1 MDTTCTVIRGVKSAT
16 HEAAT
21 MSTLWRVAEVVSGAP
36 ESESSRTIGL
46 KVDGLNGN
54 LAGQHIDIR
63 LTADDGYTA
72 VRSYSVATAGMDEII
87 EITVDELADGEVSP
101 YLVRNLMVGDQL
113 EIRGPVGGWFVWRP
127 TDTNP
132 VQLIA
137 GGSGVVPLM
146 SMIRAHE
153 ASENPSPFRLL
164 YSLKSPEAGFYRE
177 ELHALSQES
186 PKLTVDYVYTRKV
199 PQGWPDAPKRLTAET
214 LLATVLPAEAAPD
227 IYICGQ
233 TLFVETVAGW
243 LVQAGYPAAS
253 IKTERFGGT
262 GGLG

>member
-1 MDTTCTVIRGVKSAT
+1 M
-16 HEAAT
+16 
-21 MSTLWRVAEVVSGAP
+21 
-36 ESESSRTIGL
+36 
-46 KVDGLNGN
+46 DGLNGN

-72 VRSYSVATAGMDEII
+72 VRSYSVATAGMDELL
-87 EITVDELADGEVSP
+87 EITVDELANGEVSP
-101 YLVRNLMVGDQL
+101 YLVRDLMVGDQL

-127 TDTNP
+127 TDPNP

-137 GGSGVVPLM
+137 GGSGIVPLM

-153 ASENPSPFRLL
+153 ASGNPSQFRLL

-177 ELHALSQES
+177 ELLTLSQGS

-199 PQGWPDAPKRLTAET
+199 PGGLANGPRSDSPLKHCWQTSCRRT
-214 LLATVLPAEAAPD
+214 LAPD
-227 IYICGQ
+227 IFICGQ
-233 TLFVETVAGW
+233 TMFVETVTEW
-243 LVQAGYPAAS
+243 MVQAGYPAAS

-262 GGLG
+262 GGIR

>member
-1 MDTTCTVIRGVKSAT
+1 
-16 HEAAT
+16 
-21 MSTLWRVAEVVSGAP
+21 MSSLWRVADVVSAVP
-36 ESESSRTIGL
+36 ETETSRTIGL
-46 KVDGLNGN
+46 RVDGLMGN

-63 LTADDGYTA
+63 LTADDGYMA
-72 VRSYSVATAGMDEII
+72 VRSYSVATAGMDEIM
-87 EITVDELADGEVSP
+87 EITVDELANGEVSP
-101 YLVRNLMVGDQL
+101 YLVRDLAVGDQL

-137 GGSGVVPLM
+137 GGSGIVPLM

-153 ASENPSPFRLL
+153 ASENPSLFRLP
-164 YSLKSPEAGFYRE
+164 YSLKSPKAEFYRE
-177 ELHALSQES
+177 ELRTLSQES

-199 PQGWPDAPKRLTAET
+199 PQGWPAAPKRLTAET
-214 LLATVLPAEAAPD
+214 LLTNILPVDATPD
-227 IYICGQ
+227 TFICGQ
-233 TLFVETVAGW
+233 TIFVETVAEW

-262 GGLG
+262 GGTR

>member
-1 MDTTCTVIRGVKSAT
+1 
-16 HEAAT
+16 
-21 MSTLWRVAEVVSGAP
+21 MSPLWRIADVVSGVP
-36 ESESSRTIGL
+36 ETETSRTIGL
-46 KVDGLNGN
+46 RVEGLMGN
-54 LAGQHIDIR
+54 LAGQHVDIR
-63 LTADDGYTA
+63 LTADDGYSA

-87 EITVDELADGEVSP
+87 GITVDELANGEVSP
-101 YLVRNLMVGDQL
+101 YLVRDLAVGDQL

-137 GGSGVVPLM
+137 GGSGIVPLM

-153 ASENPSPFRLL
+153 ASENTAQFRLL

-177 ELHALSQES
+177 ELLTLSRES
-186 PKLTVDYVYTRKV
+186 PKLTVDYVYTRKA
-199 PQGWPDAPKRLTAET
+199 PSDWQTAPKRLTADV
-214 LLATVLPAEAAPD
+214 LLASILPADPTPD
-227 IYICGQ
+227 TYICGQ
-233 TLFVETVAGW
+233 TVFVETVAEW

-262 GGLG
+262 GGTR

>member
-1 MDTTCTVIRGVKSAT
+1 
-16 HEAAT
+16 
-21 MSTLWRVAEVVSGAP
+21 MSTLWRVAEVVSGMP
-36 ESESSRTIGL
+36 ESETSRTLGL
-46 KVDGLNGN
+46 RVDGLNGN

-72 VRSYSVATAGMDEII
+72 VRSYSLASAGMDEII
-87 EITVDELADGEVSP
+87 EITVDELANGEVSP
-101 YLVRNLMVGDQL
+101 YLVRDLMVGDRL

-137 GGSGVVPLM
+137 GGSGIVPLM

-164 YSLKSPEAGFYRE
+164 YSLKSPAAEFYRE
-177 ELHALSQES
+177 ELRTLSQES
-186 PKLTVDYVYTRKV
+186 AKLAVDYAYTREV
-199 PQGWPDAPKRLTAET
+199 PHGWPDPPKRLTAEA
-214 LLATVLPAEAAPD
+214 LLATVLPADAAPD
-227 IYICGQ
+227 VFICGQ
-233 TLFVETVAGW
+233 TVFVETVSEW

-262 GGLG
+262 GGLR

>member
-1 MDTTCTVIRGVKSAT
+1 
-16 HEAAT
+16 
-21 MSTLWRVAEVVSGAP
+21 MSTLWRVADVVSGVP
-36 ESESSRTIGL
+36 ETETSRTIGL
-46 KVDGLNGN
+46 RVDGLMGN

-72 VRSYSVATAGMDEII
+72 VRSYSVATAGMDEIM
-87 EITVDELADGEVSP
+87 EITVDELANGEVSP
-101 YLVRNLMVGDQL
+101 YLVRDLAVGDQL

-137 GGSGVVPLM
+137 GGSGIVPLM

-153 ASENPSPFRLL
+153 ASGNPSPFRLL
-164 YSLKSPEAGFYRE
+164 YSLKSPEAGFYRD
-177 ELHALSQES
+177 ELLTLSRQS
-186 PKLTVDYVYTRKV
+186 PKLTIDYIYTRTA
-199 PQGWPDAPKRLTAET
+199 PQGWPTPPKRLTAET
-214 LLATVLPAEAAPD
+214 LLASILPVDANPD
-227 IYICGQ
+227 TFVCGQ
-233 TLFVETVAGW
+233 TLFVETVAEW

-262 GGLG
+262 GGTR

>member
-1 MDTTCTVIRGVKSAT
+1 
-16 HEAAT
+16 

-36 ESESSRTIGL
+36 ESETSRTIGL

-87 EITVDELADGEVSP
+87 EITVDELANGEVSP

-127 TDTNP
+127 TDTKP

-137 GGSGVVPLM
+137 GGSGIVPLM

-177 ELHALSQES
+177 ELLTLSEES

-199 PQGWPDAPKRLTAET
+199 PQGWPGAPKRLTAET

-227 IYICGQ
+227 IFICGQ

-262 GGLG
+262 GGLR

>member
-1 MDTTCTVIRGVKSAT
+1 
-16 HEAAT
+16 
-21 MSTLWRVAEVVSGAP
+21 MSTLWRVAEVIRGVP
-36 ESESSRTIGL
+36 ETESSRTIGL
-46 KVDGLNGN
+46 RVDGLNGN

-72 VRSYSVATAGMDEII
+72 VRSYSVATAGMDELL
-87 EITVDELADGEVSP
+87 EITVDELANGEVSP
-101 YLVRNLMVGDQL
+101 YLVRDLMVGDQL
-113 EIRGPVGGWFVWRP
+113 EIRGPVGGWFVWLP
-127 TDTNP
+127 TDPNP

-153 ASENPSPFRLL
+153 ASVNPSQFRLL

-177 ELHALSQES
+177 ELLTLKQGS

-199 PQGWPDAPKRLTAET
+199 PECWPMAPKRLTAET
-214 LLATVLPAEAAPD
+214 LLASILPADMAPD
-227 IYICGQ
+227 IFICGQ
-233 TLFVETVAGW
+233 TMFVETVTVW
-243 LVQAGYPAAS
+243 MVQAGYPAAS

-262 GGLG
+262 GGTR

>member
-1 MDTTCTVIRGVKSAT
+1 
-16 HEAAT
+16 
-21 MSTLWRVAEVVSGAP
+21 MSTLWRVAEVVSGMP
-36 ESESSRTIGL
+36 ESETSRTLGL
-46 KVDGLNGN
+46 RVDGLNGN

-72 VRSYSVATAGMDEII
+72 VRSYSLASAGMDEII
-87 EITVDELADGEVSP
+87 EITVDELANGEVSP
-101 YLVRNLMVGDQL
+101 YLVRDLMVGDRL

-137 GGSGVVPLM
+137 GGSGIVPLM

-164 YSLKSPEAGFYRE
+164 YSLKSPAAGFYRE
-177 ELHALSQES
+177 ELRTLSQES
-186 PKLTVDYVYTRKV
+186 AKLAVDYAYTREV
-199 PQGWPDAPKRLTAET
+199 PHGWPDPPKRLTAEA
-214 LLATVLPAEAAPD
+214 LLATVLPADAAPD
-227 IYICGQ
+227 VFICGQ
-233 TLFVETVAGW
+233 TVFVETVSEW

-262 GGLG
+262 GGLR